1 MKTAGALEYRTKKR
15 SSLYEVW
22 TRLRVQPVAMIS
34 MGGIILILLLAVF
47 ANVIAD
53 YNTKAIMQIPNNKL
67 LVPSVEHIFG
77 TDNFGRDMFAR
88 MIHGARVILLVGGG
102 AVSIAAVIAIALGCC
117 ASLFGGKVDLVIMRI
132 IDILNSIPSLVIALA
147 ICAGLGNGIW
157 QLIVALSVSNIA
169 MYTRMIRS
177 KAISIV
183 NMEYIESA
191 KALGGG
197 TIHIITTHLVPNLI
211 SVILVT
217 GTAQISINITM
228 CATLSFIGLGVQ
240 APRPEWGLM
249 LSGGIA
255 HMLRY
260 PHMVIIPGIA
270 IVITS
275 LCISTFGDF
284 LRDAFD
290 PQLKGRA

>member
-1 MKTAGALEYRTKKR
+1 
-15 SSLYEVW
+15 
-22 TRLRVQPVAMIS
+22 
-34 MGGIILILLLAVF
+34 
-47 ANVIAD
+47 
-53 YNTKAIMQIPNNKL
+53 MQIPQNKL
-67 LVPSVEHIFG
+67 LVPGLEHIFG

-88 MIHGARVILLVGGG
+88 IIHGARVILLVGGG
-102 AVSIAAVIAIALGCC
+102 AVSIAAVIAITLGCC

-132 IDILNSIPSLVIALA
+132 IDILNSIPSLVISLA

-157 QLIVALSVSNIA
+157 QLIVALSVSNVA

-191 KALGGG
+191 RVLGGS
-197 TIHIITTHLVPNLI
+197 TSHIIIRHLVPNLI

-228 CATLSFIGLGVQ
+228 CATLSFIGLGIQ

-260 PHMVIIPGIA
+260 PYMVIIPGLA

-275 LCISTFGDF
+275 LCISTFGDC